1 MAQARPLF
9 IYFLFF
15 SHDKYSTN
23 TINDKSEDG
32 VHGTQTHG
40 GTMVGADISTELYGG
55 TPAADLCVGK

>member
-1 MAQARPLF
+1 MT
-9 IYFLFF
+9 
-15 SHDKYSTN
+15 HSTN